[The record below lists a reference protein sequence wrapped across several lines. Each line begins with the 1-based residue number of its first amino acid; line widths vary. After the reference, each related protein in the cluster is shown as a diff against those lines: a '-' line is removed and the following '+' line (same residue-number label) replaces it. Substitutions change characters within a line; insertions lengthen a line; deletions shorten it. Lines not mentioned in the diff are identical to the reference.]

1 MSFKQ
6 KYLIKTFEI
15 CLIVFFIW
23 FTFYGGFLIGSHF
36 DEGWYIS
43 EDGYNFI
50 DSAKLFKGKGLE
62 VFVKSDLA
70 RQASLNYIFTIILIS
85 FLIELENWAYIFLGI
100 NLTLY
105 LLSYYIL
112 KNFLKRI
119 TQRFDFF
126 YLNIILIFFYFSNY
140 ENYFYVRLILS
151 DCIFTFLVLLIFVK
165 FNEKRNLFNNIIFL
179 VSVFLIFFV
188 NPKFITIIFFLIFYQ
203 LIKYLILKNKFVSI
217 RYFGTS
223 IIFAYLFGLFL
234 WSVIYTYSNIIN
246 NFEGDIFIEIK
257 KFYLDGAI
265 IYNRKYSDYLL
276 NEISVIKIF
285 YLGILRSLYFF
296 QFWVNDWD
304 LKHNIVNLIS
314 IFPLYLSNLLNIYN
328 FEKYSKLNKRIV
340 ISIIAFVIAFLFTS
354 SITAV
359 DYDWRIRFPL
369 YVIFIIGLSVFT
381 IENKFKL
388 FRARS

>member
-6 KYLIKTFEI
+6 KFLIITFEI
-15 CLIVFFIW
+15 CLILFFIW

-36 DEGWYIS
+36 NEGWYIS

-50 DSAKLFKGKGLE
+50 ESAKLFKDKGID
-62 VFVKSDLA
+62 VFVKSELA
-70 RQASLNYIFTIILIS
+70 RQASLNYIFTIVLIS
-85 FLIELENWAYIFLGI
+85 FLIEFKNWGYIFLGI

-112 KNFLKRI
+112 KSFLKKLAQK
-119 TQRFDFF
+119 TDFF
-126 YLNIILIFFYFSNY
+126 YLSIILIFFYFSNY

-151 DCIFTFLVLLIFVK
+151 DCIFTFFVLLIFIK
-165 FNEKRNLFNNIIFL
+165 FNDKRNLFNNIIFL
-179 VSVFLIFFV
+179 ISVFLIFFV

-203 LIKYLILKNKFVSI
+203 LIKYLIFKNKLISI
-217 RYFGTS
+217 KYFGTS
-223 IIFAYLFGLFL
+223 ILFAYLFGLFL
-234 WSVIYTYSNIIN
+234 WSAIYTYSDIIN
-246 NFEGDIFIEIK
+246 NFEGDIFLEIK

-265 IYNRKYSDYLL
+265 IYNRTYLDYLPS
-276 NEISVIKIF
+276 EISIIKIF

-296 QFWVNDWD
+296 QFCVHDWD

-314 IFPLYLSNLLNIYN
+314 IGPLYLSNLLNIYH
-328 FEKYSKLNKRIV
+328 FEKYSKSNKKIV
-340 ISIIAFVIAFLFTS
+340 ISIIAFVIAFVFTS

>member
-203 LIKYLILKNKFVSI
+203 LIKYLILKNKLVSI

-285 YLGILRSLYFF
+285 YLGILRSFYFF

-328 FEKYSKLNKRIV
+328 FEKYSKLNKKIV

>member
-234 WSVIYTYSNIIN
+234 WSAIYTYSNIIN

-328 FEKYSKLNKRIV
+328 FEKYSKLNKKIV

>member
-203 LIKYLILKNKFVSI
+203 LIKYLILKNKLVSI

-234 WSVIYTYSNIIN
+234 WSAIYTYSNIIN

-285 YLGILRSLYFF
+285 YLGILRSFYFF

-328 FEKYSKLNKRIV
+328 FEKYSKLNKKIV

>member
-203 LIKYLILKNKFVSI
+203 LIKYLILKNKLVSI

-328 FEKYSKLNKRIV
+328 FEKYSKLNKKIV

>member
-203 LIKYLILKNKFVSI
+203 LIKYLILKNKLVSI

-234 WSVIYTYSNIIN
+234 WSAIYTYSNIIN

-285 YLGILRSLYFF
+285 YLGILRSFYFF

-328 FEKYSKLNKRIV
+328 FEKYSKLNKKIV
-340 ISIIAFVIAFLFTS
+340 ISIIAFVIAFVFTS

>member
-6 KYLIKTFEI
+6 NFLIITFEI
-15 CLIVFFIW
+15 CLILFFIW

-36 DEGWYIS
+36 NEGWYIS

-50 DSAKLFKGKGLE
+50 ESAGLFKDKGID
-62 VFVKSDLA
+62 VFVKSELA
-70 RQASLNYIFTIILIS
+70 RQASLNYIFTIVLIS
-85 FLIELENWAYIFLGI
+85 FLIEFENWGYIFLGI

-112 KNFLKRI
+112 KSFLKKLAQK
-119 TQRFDFF
+119 TDFF
-126 YLNIILIFFYFSNY
+126 YLSIILIFFYFSNY

-151 DCIFTFLVLLIFVK
+151 DCIFTFFVLLIFVK
-165 FNEKRNLFNNIIFL
+165 FNDKRNLFNNMIFL
-179 VSVFLIFFV
+179 ISVFLIFFV

-203 LIKYLILKNKFVSI
+203 LIKYLILKNKLVSI
-217 RYFGTS
+217 KYFGTS
-223 IIFAYLFGLFL
+223 ILFAYLFGLFL
-234 WSVIYTYSNIIN
+234 WSAIYTYSNIIN
-246 NFEGDIFIEIK
+246 NFEGDIFLEIK

-265 IYNRKYSDYLL
+265 IYNRTYLDYLPS
-276 NEISVIKIF
+276 EINIIKIF

-296 QFWVNDWD
+296 QFWVHDWD

-314 IFPLYLSNLLNIYN
+314 IFPLYLSNLLNIYH
-328 FEKYSKLNKRIV
+328 FEKYSKSNKKIV
-340 ISIIAFVIAFLFTS
+340 ISIIAFVIAFVFTS

>member
-203 LIKYLILKNKFVSI
+203 LIKYLILKNKLVSI

-285 YLGILRSLYFF
+285 YLGILRSFYFF

-328 FEKYSKLNKRIV
+328 FEKYSKLNKKIV
-340 ISIIAFVIAFLFTS
+340 ISIIAFVIAFVFTS

>member
-119 TQRFDFF
+119 TQRVDFF

-203 LIKYLILKNKFVSI
+203 LIKYLILKNKLVSI

-234 WSVIYTYSNIIN
+234 WSAIYTYSNIIN

-328 FEKYSKLNKRIV
+328 FEKYSKLNKKIV
-340 ISIIAFVIAFLFTS
+340 ISIIAFVIAFVFTS

>member
-6 KYLIKTFEI
+6 NYLIKTFEI

-50 DSAKLFKGKGLE
+50 DSAKLFKDKGLE

-70 RQASLNYIFTIILIS
+70 RQASLNYIFTIVLIS

-119 TQRFDFF
+119 TQRVDFF

-151 DCIFTFLVLLIFVK
+151 DCIFTFFVLLIFVK

-188 NPKFITIIFFLIFYQ
+188 NPKFITIIFFLIFYH
-203 LIKYLILKNKFVSI
+203 LIKYLILKNKLVSI
-217 RYFGTS
+217 RYFGTL

-234 WSVIYTYSNIIN
+234 WSAIYTYSNIIN

-265 IYNRKYSDYLL
+265 IYNRKYSDYLF

-314 IFPLYLSNLLNIYN
+314 IFPLYLSNLLNIYY
-328 FEKYSKLNKRIV
+328 FEKYSKLNKKIV
-340 ISIIAFVIAFLFTS
+340 ISIIAFVIAFVFTS

-369 YVIFIIGLSVFT
+369 YIIFIIGLSVFT